1 MLTGGVHG
9 NEPCGVSAIE
19 KLRDLLEQ
27 RQLTL
32 QHGSV
37 TLIPTCNPRAYAQS
51 VRYIETN
58 LGRVFDTDGDSYEER
73 LAAQIKPYI
82 EAADMVVDIHSLSAA
97 GEPFVLQDYEDERW
111 AQLARATG
119 IPMII

>member
-1 MLTGGVHG
+1 ML
-9 NEPCGVSAIE
+9 E
-19 KLRDLLEQ
+19 R
-27 RQLTL
+27 RQLVL

-37 TLIPTCNPRAYAQS
+37 TLIPICNPRAYAQS
-51 VRYIETN
+51 VRCTESN
-58 LGRVFDTDGDSYEER
+58 LARIFAGDGESYEEQ

-97 GEPFVLQDYEDERW
+97 GAPFVLQDYEDERW
-111 AQLARATG
+111 GQLARATG